1 MSKKLKRTLTLK
13 DAVSVVAGS
22 MIGCGIFIVS
32 ADIARQVNSAWLM
45 MLIWLVAGFTTI
57 CGALCYGEL
66 SSTIP
71 DEGGQYIYLK
81 KIFSEKLAFLY
92 GWTLFLVIQTGTL
105 AAVDIAFAKFVGIVV
120 PFISSHKILFSLG
133 SYHFS
138 TQQLFAMFTVILIT
152 FINSRG
158 IKHGVFTQNLFTVT
172 KVFSMIA
179 IISCGIFLGL
189 NHDVIMQN
197 FSPSNNVFS
206 LSFSTLKMLGVAVV
220 GALFASI
227 TWNNVTFIT
236 SEIKEPAKNIPRAL
250 MIGTGLVITLY
261 LFINSIYLGVMP
273 IDVIKNAPEDIVAA
287 ELINQIFGT
296 AGMIAI
302 SGIVAISAFGCANG
316 MILTGSRVYYK
327 MAKDRLFFRSLAVI
341 NRKTR
346 VPVNSLW
353 LQCVWICLLIL
364 WGNYSQ
370 LLDYVIYASLIFYVI
385 TIFGIFKMR
394 KMYAYKKTLYRVN
407 TLIPVL
413 FLIIASF
420 VIIMLTFYKPLY
432 TVPGLLITLVGLPVY
447 HFWAKAKQ
455 LSIQNAQV
463 SNPARDKRRVANIK

>member
-1 MSKKLKRTLTLK
+1 MSDKLKRTLTLK

-32 ADIARQVNSAWLM
+32 ADIARQVNSAWLL
-45 MLIWLVAGFTTI
+45 MLIWLTAGFTTI

-81 KIFSEKLAFLY
+81 KIFSEKLAFVY

-105 AAVDIAFAKFVGIVV
+105 AAVDIAFAKFVGIVA
-120 PFISSHKILFSLG
+120 PFVSSTNYLFSFG
-133 SYHFS
+133 NYHFS
-138 TQQLFAMFTVILIT
+138 TQQLFAMLTVTLIT

-179 IISCGIFLGL
+179 IISCALFFGL
-189 NHDVIMQN
+189 NFDVISQN
-197 FSPSNNVFS
+197 FSPAANVFP
-206 LSFSTLKMLGVAVV
+206 LDFSTIKVLGVAVV

-227 TWNNVTFIT
+227 TWNNVTFIS

-261 LFINSIYLGVMP
+261 LFINMIYLGVMP
-273 IDVIKNAPEDIVAA
+273 LDLIKNAPEDIVAA
-287 ELINQIFGT
+287 ELINQIFGA

-302 SGIVAISAFGCANG
+302 SAIVAVSAFGCANG

-353 LQCVWICLLIL
+353 LQCGWVCLLIL

-370 LLDYVIYASLIFYVI
+370 LLDYVIYASLIFYII
-385 TIFGIFKMR
+385 TIFGIFRMR
-394 KMYAYKKTLYRVN
+394 KMYADVKADYRVN
-407 TLIPVL
+407 TAIPVL
-413 FLIIASF
+413 FLIISSF
-420 VIIMLTFYKPLY
+420 IIISLTLYKPLY
-432 TVPGLLITLVGLPVY
+432 TVPGLLITLLGLPVY
-447 HFWAKAKQ
+447 HYWSKNRARNSQIAKSAKTQ
-455 LSIQNAQV
+455 RQMAGV
-463 SNPARDKRRVANIK
+463 K

>member
-45 MLIWLVAGFTTI
+45 MLIWIVAGFTTI

-66 SSTIP
+66 SATIP

-120 PFISSHKILFSLG
+120 PFISSHRVLLSFG
-133 SYHFS
+133 EYHFS

-158 IKHGVFTQNLFTVT
+158 IKHSVFTQNLFTVT

-189 NHDVIMQN
+189 NHDVVMQN
-197 FSPSNNVFS
+197 FSLANNSFS

-273 IDVIKNAPEDIVAA
+273 LEVIKNAPEDIVAA

-394 KMYAYKKTLYRVN
+394 KMYADKKILYRVN

-413 FLIIASF
+413 FLVIASF
-420 VIIMLTFYKPLY
+420 VIVMLTFYKPLY

-455 LSIQNAQV
+455 QNIQRAPV
-463 SNPARDKRRVANIK
+463 SNPARDKRCTVNAK

>member
-1 MSKKLKRTLTLK
+1 MSENLKRTLNLK
-13 DAVSVVAGS
+13 DAISVVAGS

-32 ADIARQVNSAWLM
+32 ADIARQVNSAWLL
-45 MLIWLVAGFTTI
+45 MLIWIIAGFTTI

-66 SSTIP
+66 SATIP
-71 DEGGQYIYLK
+71 AEGGQYIYLK

-120 PFISSHKILFSLG
+120 PAISSQNFLFSLG
-133 SYHFS
+133 GYHFS
-138 TQQLFAMFTVILIT
+138 TQQLFAMLSVILIT
-152 FINSRG
+152 YINSRG

-179 IISCGIFLGL
+179 IISCGLFFGL
-189 NHDVIMQN
+189 NFDVIMEN
-197 FSPSNNVFS
+197 FSVPANTVALN
-206 LSFSTLKMLGVAVV
+206 FSTIKVLAIAVV

-236 SEIKEPAKNIPRAL
+236 SEIKKPEKNIPKAL

-261 LFINSIYLGVMP
+261 LFINMIYLGVMP
-273 IDVIKNAPEDIVAA
+273 LEIIKHAPEDIVAA

-296 AGMIAI
+296 AGMVVI
-302 SGIVAISAFGCANG
+302 SAIVAISAFGCANG
-316 MILTGSRVYYK
+316 MVLTGSRVYYK
-327 MAKDRLFFRSLAVI
+327 MAKDRLFFRRLAYI
-341 NRKTR
+341 DRKTR

-353 LQCVWICLLIL
+353 LQCGWVCLLIL

-370 LLDYVIYASLIFYVI
+370 LLDYVIYASLIFYAV

-394 KMYAYKKTLYRVN
+394 KMYSHTKPSYRVN
-407 TLIPVL
+407 TIIPVA
-413 FLIIASF
+413 FLIISSL
-420 VIIMLTFYKPLY
+420 IIVFLTLYKPLY
-432 TVPGLLITLVGLPVY
+432 TVPGLLITIMGLPVY
-447 HFWAKAKQ
+447 YVWSKVRKEHAP
-455 LSIQNAQV
+455 V
-463 SNPARDKRRVANIK
+463 SNPAHAIRQYNEIK

>member
-1 MSKKLKRTLTLK
+1 MSERLKRTLTLK
-13 DAVSVVAGS
+13 DAISVVAGS

-32 ADIARQVNSAWLM
+32 ADIARQVNCAWLM
-45 MLIWLVAGFTTI
+45 ILIWMLAGFTTI
-57 CGALCYGEL
+57 CGSLCYGEL
-66 SSTIP
+66 SSTIA

-81 KIFSEKLAFLY
+81 KIFSEKLAFIY

-105 AAVDIAFAKFVGIVV
+105 AAVDIGFAKFVGIVF
-120 PFISSHKILFSLG
+120 PFVSSNNFLLSIG
-133 SYHFS
+133 DYHFS
-138 TQQLFAMFTVILIT
+138 TLQLFAMLTIILIT

-158 IKHGVFTQNLFTVT
+158 IKHGVFTQNLFTIT

-179 IISCGIFLGL
+179 IISCGVLLGL
-189 NHDVIMQN
+189 NWDVIVEN
-197 FSPSNNVFS
+197 FSPANNLQYFDLS
-206 LSFSTLKMLGVAVV
+206 LIKLLGVAVV

-227 TWNNVTFIT
+227 TWNNVTFIA
-236 SEIKEPAKNIPRAL
+236 SEIKNPKKNVPLAL

-261 LFINSIYLGVMP
+261 LFINLIYLGVIP
-273 IDVIKNAPEDIVAA
+273 LELIKTAPEDIVAA

-302 SGIVAISAFGCANG
+302 SFVVAISAFGCANG
-316 MILTGSRVYYK
+316 MVLTGSRVYYK

-353 LQCVWICLLIL
+353 FQCAWVCLLIL

-370 LLDYVIYASLIFYVI
+370 LLDYVIYASLIFYAI

-394 KMYAYKKTLYRVN
+394 KLYKDVNPAYKVN
-407 TLIPVL
+407 TFIPVA
-413 FLIIASF
+413 FLIISSY
-420 VIIMLTFYKPLY
+420 IIISLTIYKPFY
-432 TVPGLLITLVGLPVY
+432 TVPGLLITLLGIPVY
-447 HFWAKAKQ
+447 NIWVK
-455 LSIQNAQV
+455 
-463 SNPARDKRRVANIK
+463 KRKK